1 MAVPSSGTLSLAG
14 IRAELATNTYNASA
28 TTQSSLK
35 ECSDGTVAT
44 INTGNASAD
53 RPDGSTP
60 HAMSEFYAYDHDL
73 VTFTN
78 SRSASK
84 TISTGSGQSI
94 QLVGPSSDGVSG
106 NFTDASTIAALV
118 GNSSNAY
125 TINFWIQP
133 NWDNNLNTNIH
144 FFAVNDNSS
153 TARNQQ
159 VRIFYNESNNRL
171 EFRIGQDSSNR
182 SLNFWPLHSHL
193 SQTGLAGSSASQYW
207 SGAST
212 TTRGNRNSNN
222 FTMITISKGTG
233 TTLAASNIDAY
244 WNAQKLGSAFYSSG
258 NNFGTVNMDP
268 EANSGQRRVT
278 IGSAAHHYEKSG
290 NNEATLYDEFSIHN
304 SKLTDAQVTAIYNNG
319 TPKDITTITG
329 LETNVYYRFEGADGT
344 QGQVICSA
352 NPSSSPVLEFNGDS
366 TTVTTPA

>member
-1 MAVPSSGTLSLAG
+1 VAVPSSGVLSLAG

-159 VRIFYNESNNRL
+159 VRIFFNESNNRL

-193 SQTGLAGSSASQYW
+193 TQTGLAGSAASQYW

-233 TTLAASNIDAY
+233 NTLAASNIDAY
-244 WNAQKLGSAFYSSG
+244 WNGQKLGSAFYSSG

-319 TPKDITTITG
+319 VPKDITTITG
-329 LETNVYYRFEGADGT
+329 LETNIYYRFEGGDGT

-352 NPSSSPVLEFNGDS
+352 NPSSSPVLEFNGNS